1 VYSGGQ
7 RSVTPGKFCRAC
19 PASEP
24 RNTCIT
30 PTHIHAADTKQDET
44 TIAALPDSAAHGTRR
59 TTFVQFDAQWLL
71 LALAPVFLAC
81 IAWEAWHLT
90 RTRAQ
95 ATPISARYVW
105 SDTLC
110 NAALALMHQGA
121 DKLAW
126 LVAVPVYAYV
136 YRHYRLVSWQPGWA
150 AWFALFVAQDLL
162 YYVFH
167 RASHRVRWLWA
178 AHVVHHS
185 SERLNF
191 STAFRQSLMYPVAG
205 MWLFWIPLA
214 LLGFTPTQIV
224 AIVLINLAF
233 QFFVHTQVIGQ
244 PGKLGWLEYVLNTPS
259 MHRVH
264 HARNARYIDRN
275 YAGVLAIW
283 DRLFGSYVEESP
295 QDPPD
300 YGIVKP
306 LNSCNPLKA
315 TFHEWLAMARDVAR
329 MPNWRARLAALFA
342 PPDWCERHD
351 MHGLSLA
358 VPAAQAGVPENNT
371 EGEFGSRNT

>member
-1 VYSGGQ
+1 M
-7 RSVTPGKFCRAC
+7 
-19 PASEP
+19 
-24 RNTCIT
+24 
-30 PTHIHAADTKQDET
+30 
-44 TIAALPDSAAHGTRR
+44 
-59 TTFVQFDAQWLL
+59 QFDAQWLL

-81 IAWEAWHLT
+81 IGWEAWHLS
-90 RTRAQ
+90 RTRPRA
-95 ATPISARYVW
+95 ASNDTPDSARYAW
-105 SDTLC
+105 PDTLC

-126 LVAVPVYAYV
+126 LVAIPVYAYV
-136 YRHYRLVSWQPGWA
+136 YRHFRLVSWQPGLV
-150 AWFALFVAQDLL
+150 AWFALFIAQDLL

-185 SERLNF
+185 SERLNL

-205 MWLFWIPLA
+205 MWVFWIPLA
-214 LLGFTPTQIV
+214 MLGFTPEQIV
-224 AIVLINLAF
+224 AIVLVNLAF
-233 QFFVHTQVIGQ
+233 QFFVHTQAIGR
-244 PGKLGWLEYVLNTPS
+244 LGWLEYVFNTPS

-283 DRLFGSYVEESP
+283 DRMFGSYVDE
-295 QDPPD
+295 DAHDAPD

-306 LNSCNPLKA
+306 LESCNPLKA
-315 TFHEWLAMARDVAR
+315 TFHEWLAMARDFAR
-329 MPNWRARLAALFA
+329 MPDWRSRLAALFA

-351 MHGLSLA
+351 ARALA
-358 VPAAQAGVPENNT
+358 CVTLAASATAGTRFGVPENNT
-371 EGEFGSRNT
+371 EGEFGSRSR

>member
-1 VYSGGQ
+1 M
-7 RSVTPGKFCRAC
+7 
-19 PASEP
+19 
-24 RNTCIT
+24 
-30 PTHIHAADTKQDET
+30 
-44 TIAALPDSAAHGTRR
+44 
-59 TTFVQFDAQWLL
+59 QFDAQWLL

-81 IAWEAWHLT
+81 IGWEAWHLS
-90 RTRAQ
+90 RTRPRTAPNG
-95 ATPISARYVW
+95 APDNARYTW

-136 YRHYRLVSWQPGWA
+136 YRHLRLVSWQPGFV
-150 AWFALFVAQDLL
+150 AWFALFIAQDLL

-185 SERLNF
+185 SERLNL

-205 MWLFWIPLA
+205 MWVFWIPLA
-214 LLGFTPTQIV
+214 LFGFTPEQVV
-224 AIVLINLAF
+224 AIVLVNLAF
-233 QFFVHTQVIGQ
+233 QFFVHTQAI
-244 PGKLGWLEYVLNTPS
+244 GKLGWLEYVLNTPS
-259 MHRVH
+259 THRVH

-275 YAGVLAIW
+275 FAGVLAIW
-283 DRLFGSYVEESP
+283 DRMFGSYVEE
-295 QDPPD
+295 DARDAPD

-306 LNSCNPLKA
+306 LESCNPLKA
-315 TFHEWLAMARDVAR
+315 TFHEWLAMARDFAR
-329 MPNWRARLAALFA
+329 MPDLRSRAAALFA

-351 MHGLSLA
+351 TLGLSSVMA
-358 VPAAQAGVPENNT
+358 ASAQARHVVPENNT
-371 EGEFGSRNT
+371 EGEFGSRNP

>member
-1 VYSGGQ
+1 M
-7 RSVTPGKFCRAC
+7 
-19 PASEP
+19 
-24 RNTCIT
+24 
-30 PTHIHAADTKQDET
+30 
-44 TIAALPDSAAHGTRR
+44 
-59 TTFVQFDAQWLL
+59 QFDAQWLL

-81 IAWEAWHLT
+81 IGYEAWSLS
-90 RTRAQ
+90 RTRPGASLYSW
-95 ATPISARYVW
+95 P
-105 SDTLC
+105 DTLC
-110 NAALALMHQGA
+110 NAALALMHQSA

-126 LVAVPVYAYV
+126 LVAIPVYAYV
-136 YRHYRLVSWQPGWA
+136 YRHFRLVSWQPGWL

-185 SERLNF
+185 SERLNL

-205 MWLFWIPLA
+205 MWVFWIPLA
-214 LLGFTPTQIV
+214 MLGFTPTQIV
-224 AIVLINLAF
+224 AVVLVNLAF
-233 QFFVHTQVIGQ
+233 QFFVHTQAI
-244 PGKLGWLEYVLNTPS
+244 GKLGTLEYVFNTPS

-283 DRLFGSYVEESP
+283 DRMFGSYTDEDEH
-295 QDPPD
+295 DPPE

-306 LNSCNPLKA
+306 LASCNPLTA
-315 TFHEWLAMARDVAR
+315 TFHEWLAMARDFAR
-329 MPNWRARLAALFA
+329 MPDWRSRLAALFA

-351 MHGLSLA
+351 ALR
-358 VPAAQAGVPENNT
+358 VPPGGAAQARQRVPENNT

>member
-1 VYSGGQ
+1 M
-7 RSVTPGKFCRAC
+7 
-19 PASEP
+19 
-24 RNTCIT
+24 
-30 PTHIHAADTKQDET
+30 
-44 TIAALPDSAAHGTRR
+44 
-59 TTFVQFDAQWLL
+59 QFDAQWLL

-81 IAWEAWHLT
+81 IGWEAWHLA
-90 RTRAQ
+90 RTRARTN
-95 ATPISARYVW
+95 ADGTPDNARYHW
-105 SDTLC
+105 PDTLC

-136 YRHYRLVSWQPGWA
+136 YDHYRLIAWRPGVG
-150 AWFALFVAQDLL
+150 AWLALFVAQDLL

-178 AHVVHHS
+178 AHGVHHS
-185 SERLNF
+185 SERLNL

-214 LLGFTPTQIV
+214 LLGFPPAQIV
-224 AIVLINLAF
+224 AIVLVNLAF
-233 QFFVHTQVIGQ
+233 QFFVHTQAV
-244 PGKLGWLEYVLNTPS
+244 PKLGWLEYVINTPS

-275 YAGVLAIW
+275 YAGVLSVW
-283 DRLFGSYVEESP
+283 DRLLGSFVEEDAG
-295 QDPPD
+295 DPPR

-306 LNSCNPLKA
+306 LRSNNPLEA
-315 TFHEWLAMARDVAR
+315 TFHEWRAMARDFLR
-329 MPNWRARLAALFA
+329 MRGAGARLAALFA

-351 MHGLSLA
+351 AKSARTTPASLRESTPASTLRSTLESTLDSPLERGLTI
-358 VPAAQAGVPENNT
+358 VPENNT
-371 EGEFGSRNT
+371 EGQWKSPGT

>member
-1 VYSGGQ
+1 MN
-7 RSVTPGKFCRAC
+7 
-19 PASEP
+19 P
-24 RNTCIT
+24 RT
-30 PTHIHAADTKQDET
+30 HAANTRRNNET
-44 TIAALPDSAAHGTRR
+44 TIGVLPASAAHGTRR

-81 IAWEAWHLT
+81 IGWEAWHLS
-90 RTRAQ
+90 RTRGHITANS
-95 ATPISARYVW
+95 APDNARYAW
-105 SDTLC
+105 PDTLC
-110 NAALALMHQGA
+110 NTTLALMHQGA

-136 YRHYRLVSWQPGWA
+136 YQHFRLTSWQPGWA
-150 AWFALFVAQDLL
+150 AWLALFVAQDLL

-205 MWLFWIPLA
+205 MWMFWIPLA
-214 LLGFTPTQIV
+214 MLGFTPTQIV
-224 AIVLINLAF
+224 SIVLVNLAF
-233 QFFVHTQVIGQ
+233 QFFVHTQAIGKK
-244 PGKLGWLEYVLNTPS
+244 PGWLDYVLNTPS

-283 DRLFGSYVEESP
+283 DHLFGSYVAEDARE
-295 QDPPD
+295 QPD

-306 LNSCNPLKA
+306 LGSCNPLEA
-315 TFHEWLAMARDVAR
+315 TFHEWFAMARDFAR
-329 MPNWRARLAALFA
+329 MPDWRSRLAALFA

-351 MHGLSLA
+351 ALRFA
-358 VPAAQAGVPENNT
+358 PAMAGTAHSVPENNT
-371 EGEFGSRNT
+371 EGEFGSRNP